1 MPMRSTSSIT
11 IRIRCKCALLL
22 AVVMMLSLA
31 SPAMASY
38 LQEDALH
45 LGVISVGSERVNPL
59 EPVER
64 EFMSLTDLLYEGLM
78 YIDDDY
84 KPQPALA
91 ERYQVS
97 ENGKTWYFY
106 LREGITFHDGTPLT
120 AHDVVATAEE
130 ILRLAEEG
138 KGRYSTLKYFID
150 SIQASDNLTVVIKT
164 VNRPA
169 YSFLY
174 AMNFPILKASE
185 VQADNPV
192 GTGAYYLDIFVP
204 RDYML
209 LSAYT
214 GWWKSQP
221 DIRQIMVTFHSTNR
235 ELISSYEYS
244 RVDAV
249 LTRAITAAQYRSGV
263 TSYNVGYRTTQL
275 ETLMMN
281 NRSVELEDVRVR
293 QAIRY
298 MINMDDLVENVYY
311 DMVTRTDTP
320 LIPGTWTYLSG
331 ADHLQEYNKQKAI
344 ELLDA
349 SGWVDGD
356 DEDLVREKVIDGK
369 KRNLHLRFYVYEEQ
383 ENSVRVEIAD
393 RIAERL
399 LEVGVEC
406 NVETLTFADAK
417 ARLKAG
423 NFDLAI
429 AAFNM
434 DTAPDPGFMLI
445 SGNTA
450 NYMRYNSSKMD
461 ELFKKLRKSLDFNA
475 YSQTLQ
481 EIQQLFWEDCP
492 FVCLYYRNGS
502 ILTRKMFTDARD
514 VREPEVLRGIESF
527 QR

>member
-1 MPMRSTSSIT
+1 MRFTSSIT
-11 IRIRCKCALLL
+11 IRTKCKRAFFCALLIL
-22 AVVMMLSLA
+22 VSAV
-31 SPAMASY
+31 SPAFASY
-38 LQEDALH
+38 LQDDALH
-45 LGVISVGSERVNPL
+45 LGIISVASNVVNPL
-59 EPVER
+59 QPVER
-64 EFMSLTDLLYEGLM
+64 EFMSLTDLMYEGLM
-78 YIDDDY
+78 YLDDDY
-84 KPQPALA
+84 MPQPCLA

-174 AMNFPILKASE
+174 AMNFPVLKASE

-204 RDYML
+204 QDYML
-209 LSAYT
+209 LSSYT
-214 GWWKSQP
+214 GWWQNTP
-221 DIRQIMVTFHSTNR
+221 DYGQIMVTFHTANR

-249 LTRAITAAQYRSGV
+249 LTRAITAAQYRGGV
-263 TSYNVGYRTTQL
+263 SSYNIDYRTTQL
-275 ETLMMN
+275 ETLMIN
-281 NRSVELEDVRVR
+281 NNSRELTDVRVR
-293 QAIRY
+293 KAIRY
-298 MINMDDLVENVYY
+298 MLNMEDLVDNVYY
-311 DMVTRTDTP
+311 GMVTRTDTP
-320 LIPGTWTYLSG
+320 LIPGTWTYYDD
-331 ADHLQEYNKQKAI
+331 ADGLHEYNKQKAI
-344 ELLDA
+344 ELLDE
-349 SGWVDGD
+349 SGWIDT
-356 DEDLVREKVIDGK
+356 DEDGVRDKVIDGK
-369 KRNLHLRFYVYEEQ
+369 KANLHLRFYVYEEQ

-393 RIAERL
+393 RIAEKL

-406 NVETLTFADAK
+406 NVETLSFSDVK

-423 NFDLAI
+423 NFDLAL

-434 DTAPDPGFMLI
+434 DTSPDPGFMLM
-445 SGNTA
+445 SGNTG
-450 NYMRYNSSKMD
+450 NYMRYSSTKMD
-461 ELFKKLRKSLDFNA
+461 NLFKTLRTSLKYDA
-475 YSQTLQ
+475 YKQTLQ

-492 FVCLYYRNGS
+492 FICLYYRNGS

-514 VREPEVLRGIESF
+514 VREPEVLRGIEEF
-527 QR
+527 QK

>member
-1 MPMRSTSSIT
+1 MRSTSSIT
-11 IRIRCKCALLL
+11 IRIKCKRALAL
-22 AVVMMLSLA
+22 AAVMMLSFIL
-31 SPAMASY
+31 PAMASY
-38 LQEDALH
+38 LQDDALH
-45 LGVISVGSERVNPL
+45 LGVISVGSDRVNPL
-59 EPVER
+59 EPIER
-64 EFMSLTDLLYEGLM
+64 EFMSLTDRLYEGLM

-84 KPQPALA
+84 KPQPCLA

-106 LREGITFHDGTPLT
+106 LREGVTFHDGTPLT

-138 KGRYSTLKYFID
+138 RGRYSTLKFFIS

-164 VNRPA
+164 TNRPA

-174 AMNFPILKASE
+174 AMNFPVLKASE
-185 VQADNPV
+185 VHADNPV
-192 GTGAYYLDIFVP
+192 GTGPYYLDIFVP
-204 RDYML
+204 KDYML

-214 GWWKSQP
+214 GWWKGQI
-221 DIRQIMVTFHSTNR
+221 DIAQIMVTFHSTNR

-263 TSYNVGYRTTQL
+263 TSYNIAYRTTQL

-281 NRSVELEDVRVR
+281 NSVVELEDVRVR
-293 QAIRY
+293 KAIRY
-298 MINMDDLVENVYY
+298 MLNMDDLVDNVYY

-320 LIPGTWTYLSG
+320 LIPGTWTYLND
-331 ADHLQEYNKQKAI
+331 ADNLQEYNKQKAI

-349 SGWVDGD
+349 SGWIDSD
-356 DEDLVREKVIDGK
+356 DDDDDVRDKVIDGK

-393 RIAERL
+393 RIADKL
-399 LEVGVEC
+399 MEVGIEC
-406 NVETLTFADAK
+406 KVETLTFADVK

-423 NFDLAI
+423 NYDLAI

-434 DTAPDPGFMLI
+434 DAAPDPGFMLI

-450 NYMRYNSSKMD
+450 NYMRYNSKKMD
-461 ELFKKLRKSLDFNA
+461 SLFTTLRKSLDFNA

-481 EIQQLFWEDCP
+481 EIQQLYWEDCP
-492 FVCLYYRNGS
+492 FICLYYRNGA

-514 VREPEVLRGIESF
+514 VREPEVLRGVELF
-527 QR
+527 KK